1 MIETCLITQV
11 NKSFS
16 ILEEMNALT
25 FIIEVDP
32 GFCSSFRNKV
42 FIPLE
47 GSTSQ
52 IFKLFCLRFI
62 H

>member
-32 GFCSSFRNKV
+32 GFLF
-42 FIPLE
+42 FIQE
-47 GSTSQ
+47 
-52 IFKLFCLRFI
+52 
-62 H
+62 